1 MNLMLL
7 AFLAIVL
14 LCALLGYHRGLLKS
28 ALSAIGI
35 VGAILL
41 ANLLNPY
48 VRTFICEHTGVREE
62 VRQRIELGLNADQL
76 DVQGSVYG
84 KEGYLENTD
93 LPEIVKNY
101 IRSSDSIR
109 KGQDTLS
116 EYVQDVV
123 DYLTDMVVSGI
134 AYITTVLLVALGLII
149 ALALSDLVSVIPV
162 VGGIDKTGGIVFGF
176 AQSILIVWG
185 LMLVITLFSAFSWG
199 TDMMKMIDESKIL
212 TFVYKKNI
220 FLKIVVDILDN
231 I

>member
-48 VRTFICEHTGVREE
+48 VRTFICEHTGIREE

-93 LPEIVKNY
+93 LPEI
-101 IRSSDSIR
+101 R
-109 KGQDTLS
+109 KKLYTKQR
-116 EYVQDVV
+116 Q
-123 DYLTDMVVSGI
+123 
-134 AYITTVLLVALGLII
+134 
-149 ALALSDLVSVIPV
+149 
-162 VGGIDKTGGIVFGF
+162 
-176 AQSILIVWG
+176 
-185 LMLVITLFSAFSWG
+185 
-199 TDMMKMIDESKIL
+199 
-212 TFVYKKNI
+212 YKKRPGD
-220 FLKIVVDILDN
+220 IV
-231 I
+231 

>member
-41 ANLLNPY
+41 AY
-48 VRTFICEHTGVREE
+48 VRTFICEHTGIREE

-109 KGQDTLS
+109 KGQETLS

-149 ALALSDLVSVIPV
+149 ALALSNLVSVIPV

>member
-48 VRTFICEHTGVREE
+48 VRTFICEHTGIREE

-109 KGQDTLS
+109 KGQETLS
-116 EYVQDVV
+116 EYVHAIH
-123 DYLTDMVVSGI
+123 TRPGSGYRHHQGKREHHHHRAETAAGRTLPRLSQGYRI
-134 AYITTVLLVALGLII
+134 GGRLRGNRGRRVLLHRPETEYRSL
-149 ALALSDLVSVIPV
+149 
-162 VGGIDKTGGIVFGF
+162 
-176 AQSILIVWG
+176 
-185 LMLVITLFSAFSWG
+185 
-199 TDMMKMIDESKIL
+199 
-212 TFVYKKNI
+212 
-220 FLKIVVDILDN
+220 
-231 I
+231 

>member
-1 MNLMLL
+1 MSIGVRSSLL
-7 AFLAIVL
+7 ARSRAVRMA
-14 LCALLGYHRGLLKS
+14 CAVSK
-28 ALSAIGI
+28 
-35 VGAILL
+35 
-41 ANLLNPY
+41 
-48 VRTFICEHTGVREE
+48 E

-109 KGQDTLS
+109 KGQETLS

-149 ALALSDLVSVIPV
+149 ALALSNLVSVIPV

>member
-48 VRTFICEHTGVREE
+48 VRTFICEHTGIREE

-109 KGQDTLS
+109 KGQETLS

-149 ALALSDLVSVIPV
+149 ALALSNLVSVIPV
-162 VGGIDKTGGIVFGF
+162 VGGGIVFGF